1 MDSVPIGQAVL
12 RRVVDKLGGI
22 GAASVRMGVRAEV
35 IAKYLDGTMLVPDVI
50 LLRAVDVVLEEPQ
63 TIQTGSQPFQRIQ
76 P

>member
-1 MDSVPIGQAVL
+1 
-12 RRVVDKLGGI
+12 
-22 GAASVRMGVRAEV
+22 MGVRAEV